1 MAMNMSKKSRVKVT
15 INIHK
20 GMPKKEVC
28 FESLCLR
35 DDDMFVRER

>member
-1 MAMNMSKKSRVKVT
+1 MNTSKESRVKVT
-15 INIHK
+15 INIHN

-35 DDDMFVRER
+35 DDDMFEGGRRG